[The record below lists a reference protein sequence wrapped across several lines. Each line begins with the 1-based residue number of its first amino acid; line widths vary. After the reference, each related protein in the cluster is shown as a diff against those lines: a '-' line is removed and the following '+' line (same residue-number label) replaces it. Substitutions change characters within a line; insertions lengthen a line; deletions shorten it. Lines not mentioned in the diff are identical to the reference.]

1 VRYEI
6 IHTTSYAYN
15 RAVTF
20 DPHVLRLRSRNDCT
34 QMLHDFHLQ
43 IAPEPIRISDII
55 DLEGNDLVKVWFDQT
70 SDRLE
75 FTVKSEVE
83 TFRRDPFNFLLE
95 PWAVRLPIDYP
106 EPLRTQLHCYLHPL
120 GTPSTVDPVVAQLA
134 HEIWQDVAGSTTA
147 FVCELNER
155 LHENCRHQVRET
167 GPPLEASV
175 TWTQKQGSCRDVAVL
190 FMETC
195 RVMGLAARF
204 VSGYQQGNPNWKRR
218 HLHAW
223 VEVYFPGGGWRGYD
237 PTQGMAVG
245 DRHVA
250 LVASAIP
257 KQAAPISGTFRGSAV
272 RSQMNAHLSI
282 KVLDGDDGG
291 GVGASD
297 SLNLHQ
303 ATEREIYE
311 ILHSKGTAKKE
322 IQAAIEAIAY
332 WQDGDRELTW
342 KNLKQST
349 KSGKHKVK
357 GFGKKTYKLL
367 QELAFLRE
375 A

>member
-1 VRYEI
+1 
-6 IHTTSYAYN
+6 
-15 RAVTF
+15 
-20 DPHVLRLRSRNDCT
+20 
-34 QMLHDFHLQ
+34 
-43 IAPEPIRISDII
+43 
-55 DLEGNDLVKVWFDQT
+55 
-70 SDRLE
+70 
-75 FTVKSEVE
+75 
-83 TFRRDPFNFLLE
+83 
-95 PWAVRLPIDYP
+95 
-106 EPLRTQLHCYLHPL
+106 
-120 GTPSTVDPVVAQLA
+120 
-134 HEIWQDVAGSTTA
+134 
-147 FVCELNER
+147 
-155 LHENCRHQVRET
+155 
-167 GPPLEASV
+167 
-175 TWTQKQGSCRDVAVL
+175 
-190 FMETC
+190 
-195 RVMGLAARF
+195 
-204 VSGYQQGNPNWKRR
+204 
-218 HLHAW
+218 
-223 VEVYFPGGGWRGYD
+223 
-237 PTQGMAVG
+237 MAVG

-282 KVLDGDDGG
+282 KVLDGDGDG
-291 GVGASD
+291 GVGGSD